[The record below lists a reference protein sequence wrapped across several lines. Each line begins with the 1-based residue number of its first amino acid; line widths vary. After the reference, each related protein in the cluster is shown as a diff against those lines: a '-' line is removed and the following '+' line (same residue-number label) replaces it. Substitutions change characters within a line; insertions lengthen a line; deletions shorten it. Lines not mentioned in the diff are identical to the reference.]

1 MLRFLS
7 HWQRGMLQLLQI
19 AMGSTVTVQGS
30 FLQSPASV
38 GIWQPWWDMFSPP
51 FSMPFYRETREQL
64 LLVGSFEF
72 QEIRRSLFWSET
84 QYCLLDSIGDSAL
97 FGLW

>member
-1 MLRFLS
+1 
-7 HWQRGMLQLLQI
+7 MLQLLQI